1 MSREEIITN
10 YLYDKEINNYL
21 DYQKEVSK
29 IAYKLSV
36 KDQRKIL
43 PISTIDKNKVLIIS
57 DTHYGSEYEN
67 YKYIDLVYEYAI
79 KHNINF
85 ILHAGD
91 FMQGTVK
98 PVISSCQLVED
109 QILYVLNNY
118 PYDESIKNYILIG
131 NHDYFLFRKDD
142 SIISYFDER
151 KDLEFLGYRKIYLNW
166 CNNLISLS
174 HCLKKQKIDVPRLE
188 TLIKFVGHRHELH
201 IENNTIYLPTL
212 SDDIKYYENNYDNY
226 PAFIEAIVDDEVLSV
241 YNHNIKE
248 NKIKRKKLVY
258 ERVINERVK
267 VE

>member
-1 MSREEIITN
+1 MSREELISN
-10 YLYDKEINNYL
+10 YLQDKVICNNL

-29 IAYKLSV
+29 IAYKLYMQ
-36 KDQRKIL
+36 DQRKIL
-43 PISTIDKNKVLIIS
+43 PITNIDSNRVLLIS
-57 DTHYGSEYEN
+57 DTHFGSEYEN

-79 KHNINF
+79 KNNIKH

-98 PVISSCQLVED
+98 PVISSCQIVED

-118 PYDESIKNYILIG
+118 PYDESIKNHILIG
-131 NHDYFLFRKDD
+131 NHDYFIFRKDD
-142 SIISYFDER
+142 DIISYFDER
-151 KDLEFLGYRKIYLNW
+151 KDLEFLGYRKVYLNW
-166 CNNLISLS
+166 CNNLISLYHNLRKS
-174 HCLKKQKIDVPRLE
+174 KIDVPRLE

-226 PAFIEAIVDDEVLSV
+226 PAFVEAIIEDDILNVFN
-241 YNHNIKE
+241 YNIID
-248 NKIKRKKLVY
+248 NKVNDKKLVF
-258 ERVINERVK
+258 ERKINERVK